1 MQQILNFNTKLN
13 KKLNVKLKQKNRS
26 KISWYE
32 ISICWPKCK
41 RKSTA
46 IEEQLHIQAGNKMKI
61 SQWIMAERGGRKILS
76 CESRIGK
83 TLQTLQTLYEVLR
96 SYKSQLGINYN
107 KS

>member
-1 MQQILNFNTKLN
+1 MKFVELSTNQNAANFEFQYKAQ
-13 KKLNVKLKQKNRS
+13 KKLKQKNRS

-61 SQWIMAERGGRKILS
+61 NQWIMAERRQLNS
-76 CESRIGK
+76 CDREIVRRYDK
-83 TLQTLQTLYEVLR
+83 N
-96 SYKSQLGINYN
+96 IN
-107 KS
+107 